1 MTAVAAWLM
10 IAKTIRVA
18 KTFHT
23 YTLKTLRAAKSL
35 RDQGHARYPA
45 DLVNADTGDMRGGSS

>member
-1 MTAVAAWLM
+1 M

-35 RDQGHARYPA
+35 RDQGRAQYPA
-45 DLVNADTGDMRGGSS
+45 NPVNADTDDMRRSRS